1 MSSKKSQDELD
12 LLTPDYQH
20 VGRHRSRK
28 QGKARLIEFAW
39 LLVISLVLGGA
50 GFEVLQYVNN
60 GTVLAAST
68 PKVTSSDGVDLSTPI
83 TVYDASGTRKF
94 ASPVGQLLLDAQ
106 FIVPVSA
113 TGHIPV
119 SFTYIRVTDAKYIP
133 LAKKLLPVIGNYK
146 IKVNPKSKYLITVIL
161 GRNYKLPN

>member
-12 LLTPDYQH
+12 LLSPDYQH
-20 VGRHRSRK
+20 VGRHRSRRK
-28 QGKARLIEFAW
+28 GKARLVEYSV
-39 LLVISLVLGGA
+39 LLVIGLLLGTG
-50 GFEVLQYVNN
+50 GFFGLQYINN
-60 GTVLAAST
+60 GTILAVST
-68 PKVTSSDGVDLSTPI
+68 PKVTSSDGVDLTTPI
-83 TVYDASGTRKF
+83 AVYDASGTRKF

-133 LAKKLLPVIGNYK
+133 LAQKLLPIIGDYK
-146 IKVNPKSKYLITVIL
+146 IKVNPKSKYLITIIL